1 MKTITDV
8 DYKNLLIQKKS
19 VIDVRASVEFLQ
31 GSFPNAVNLP
41 ILNDEERALVGTVYK
56 QKGNAEAVKLG
67 HDIVSGENKKQKI
80 QAWLSEIKKNPDILI
95 SCFRGGQR
103 SQISQRWIS
112 ESGFEITR
120 FEKGYK
126 DFRTWTIEN
135 LKTFSLE
142 NKFKVLSGTTGSG
155 KTKLLKEL
163 KNKYPMVDLEGLANH
178 KGSAFG
184 KELTPQPSQADF
196 ENCLLRDI
204 LIEQNWSQKNILFE
218 DESRMIGSRH
228 LSEEF
233 FAQLRSG
240 SVILMDIP
248 IESRID
254 NIFYDYV
261 TNTNIVRG
269 TIDEAHVQFE
279 KYIENTNKIT
289 KRLGGLRAS
298 EIISDLKSAQT
309 DFVENKGLEKNKIWI
324 EKLLVWYYDPLYLG
338 SLEIRKPVVEF
349 QGDEAK
355 ITTYLLQS

>member
-1 MKTITDV
+1 MKTIADV

-41 ILNDEERALVGTVYK
+41 ILNDEERALVGTTYK
-56 QKGNAEAVKLG
+56 QKGNTEAVKLG
-67 HDIVSGENKKQKI
+67 HEIVSGENKKQKI

-112 ESGFEITR
+112 EAGFEVTR

-135 LKTFSLE
+135 IKKISLE
-142 NKFKVLSGTTGSG
+142 NKFRVLSGTTGSG

-196 ENCLLRDI
+196 ENRLLQDI

-233 FAQLRSG
+233 FSQLRSG

-248 IESRID
+248 IERRID

-309 DFVENKGLEKNKIWI
+309 DFVQNKGLDKNKIWI

-338 SLEIRKPVVEF
+338 SLEIRKPAVEF
-349 QGDEAK
+349 QGNEAA
-355 ITTYLLQS
+355 ITSYLMQS